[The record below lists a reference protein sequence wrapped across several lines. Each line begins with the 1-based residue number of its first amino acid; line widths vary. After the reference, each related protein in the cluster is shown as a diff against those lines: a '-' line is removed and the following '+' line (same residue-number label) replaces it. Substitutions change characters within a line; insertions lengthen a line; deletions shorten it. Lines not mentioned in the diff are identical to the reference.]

1 MMMIPLSTK
10 FDKISDLWQ
19 KLVLASEIESDLQS
33 SAMVDPVE
41 KPPG

>member
-33 SAMVDPVE
+33 SAVVDPVE
-41 KPPG
+41 KSPG

>member
-33 SAMVDPVE
+33 SVMVDPVE

>member
-19 KLVLASEIESDLQS
+19 KLELASEIESDLQS
-33 SAMVDPVE
+33 SAMVDRVE